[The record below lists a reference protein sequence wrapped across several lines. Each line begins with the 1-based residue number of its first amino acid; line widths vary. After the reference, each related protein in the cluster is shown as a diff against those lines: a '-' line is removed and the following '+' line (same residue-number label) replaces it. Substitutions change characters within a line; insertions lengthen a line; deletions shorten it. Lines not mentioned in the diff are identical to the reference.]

1 MNPDLVPII
10 TFVGK
15 SGTGKTTLLEQL
27 IPMLKARGLRLAV
40 LKHDAHHFEM
50 DKPGKDTYRFTAAGA
65 DVVTISNAEKFAMIE
80 QPPEELSLR
89 DIISRLPQVDLV
101 LTEGYKKSRYPKIEI
116 HRAELH
122 RPLLADPNELLAH
135 FNRRAGGF
143 PRAAAGPFGSEWLRS
158 GNSAILPRLFRTI
171 IKNGNRMRLCTPIPG
186 LYIH

>member
-116 HRAELH
+116 HRAALH
-122 RPLLADPNELLAH
+122 RPLLADPDELLAILTDEPVDSPAPQLPLSDL
-135 FNRRAGGF
+135 NGCVQVILQYCRGF
-143 PRAAAGPFGSEWLRS
+143 
-158 GNSAILPRLFRTI
+158 SAQ
-171 IKNGNRMRLCTPIPG
+171 
-186 LYIH
+186 

>member
-27 IPMLKARGLRLAV
+27 IPMLKGRGLRLAV

-122 RPLLADPNELLAH
+122 RPLLADPNELLA
-135 FNRRAGGF
+135 
-143 PRAAAGPFGSEWLRS
+143 
-158 GNSAILPRLFRTI
+158 ILTDEPVDSPAPQLD
-171 IKNGNRMRLCTPIPG
+171 K
-186 LYIH
+186 

>member
-50 DKPGKDTYRFTAAGA
+50 DKPGKDTYRFTTAGA

-122 RPLLADPNELLAH
+122 RPLLAILTDEPVDSPAPQLALSDLNGCVQVILQYCRD
-135 FNRRAGGF
+135 F
-143 PRAAAGPFGSEWLRS
+143 
-158 GNSAILPRLFRTI
+158 SAQ
-171 IKNGNRMRLCTPIPG
+171 
-186 LYIH
+186 

>member
-1 MNPDLVPII
+1 MNPDRVPII

-27 IPMLKARGLRLAV
+27 IPMLKAHGLRLAV

-80 QPPEELSLR
+80 QPPQELSLR
-89 DIISRLPQVDLV
+89 DIIARLPQVDLV

-116 HRAELH
+116 HRAALH
-122 RPLLADPNELLAH
+122 RPLLASPEELLAILTDEPVDSP
-135 FNRRAGGF
+135 APQLALSDLSGCVQVI
-143 PRAAAGPFGSEWLRS
+143 LRYCEDFS
-158 GNSAILPRLFRTI
+158 HS
-171 IKNGNRMRLCTPIPG
+171 
-186 LYIH
+186 

>member
-101 LTEGYKKSRYPKIEI
+101 LTEGYKRAATLKSR
-116 HRAELH
+116 
-122 RPLLADPNELLAH
+122 
-135 FNRRAGGF
+135 FT
-143 PRAAAGPFGSEWLRS
+143 GPSSTAPCW
-158 GNSAILPRLFRTI
+158 
-171 IKNGNRMRLCTPIPG
+171 PIPTNCWPILTDEPVDSPAPQLALSDLNG
-186 LYIH
+186 CVQVILQYCRDFSAQ

>member
-65 DVVTISNAEKFAMIE
+65 DVVTISNAEKFCHDRSSRRRSF
-80 QPPEELSLR
+80 LSGTSSPASPR
-89 DIISRLPQVDLV
+89 WIWCSPRAIKEPLPQNRDSP
-101 LTEGYKKSRYPKIEI
+101 GRAPPPPAGRSR
-116 HRAELH
+116 RTVG
-122 RPLLADPNELLAH
+122 H
-135 FNRRAGGF
+135 FNR
-143 PRAAAGPFGSEWLRS
+143 
-158 GNSAILPRLFRTI
+158 
-171 IKNGNRMRLCTPIPG
+171 
-186 LYIH
+186 

>member
-122 RPLLADPNELLAH
+122 RPLLTDPDKLLAILTDEPVDSPAPQLALSDLH
-135 FNRRAGGF
+135 GCVQVILQDCRDF
-143 PRAAAGPFGSEWLRS
+143 
-158 GNSAILPRLFRTI
+158 SAQ
-171 IKNGNRMRLCTPIPG
+171 
-186 LYIH
+186 

>member
-1 MNPDLVPII
+1 MNPDRVPII

-40 LKHDAHHFEM
+40 LKHDAHRFEM

-65 DVVTISNAEKFAMIE
+65 DVVTISSAEKFAMIE
-80 QPPEELSLR
+80 QPEQELSLR
-89 DIISRLPQVDLV
+89 DIITRLPQVDLV

-122 RPLLADPNELLAH
+122 RPLLSSPQELLAILTDEPVDSP
-135 FNRRAGGF
+135 APQLALTDLGGCIQV
-143 PRAAAGPFGSEWLRS
+143 
-158 GNSAILPRLFRTI
+158 ILQYCGDFS
-171 IKNGNRMRLCTPIPG
+171 KQ
-186 LYIH
+186 